1 MAEIENGQTGVNN
14 PRTSAGIGAFLTQG
28 LFRDRS
34 HAH

>member
-1 MAEIENGQTGVNN
+1 MTETENGQTPVNN
-14 PRTSAGIGAFLTQG
+14 LRTSAEIGAFLTQG